1 MRHRYLVVFPTILL
15 IALLGGCHSVKK
27 LVPPNFRPP
36 ENPTGQLDL
45 AKKTLQD
52 ATPCCTSFADFSY
65 QSQLPWSPQKFE
77 LGPGSS
83 VFSLNGQR
91 SYFLSFRLPVDG
103 KLPYRIGLKSELN
116 GRWLRSSYLFA
127 PTVVLLDEA
136 FQPVGEQQDVN
147 LCEHVGWSSDTTGA
161 FGSFDVKNPK
171 ARYIVVFSSAAQQA
185 SNTYWEQSP
194 AAFSAEAPVNMSAAG
209 SFKIPHGPDGIL
221 WVGMM
226 DKAYAGAVDNAVCGK
241 APAGDGVLKTL
252 RDVIPVP
259 LWSDSSSN
267 AAKTSS
273 SSSSSSS
280 SDGDTASGG
289 STKP

>member
-1 MRHRYLVVFPTILL
+1 MLL
-15 IALLGGCHSVKK
+15 LALLGGCHTVKK
-27 LVPPNFRPP
+27 FVPPNLRPP
-36 ENPTGQLDL
+36 ENPTGQLDQ

-65 QSQLPWSPQKFE
+65 QSQLPWSPKKFE

-91 SYFLSFRLPVDG
+91 SYFLSFRLPADG
-103 KLPYRIGLKSELN
+103 KLPYRVGLKSELN

-136 FQPVGEQQDVN
+136 FQPVGDQKDVN

-161 FGSFDVKNPK
+161 FGAFDVKDPK

-185 SNTYWEQSP
+185 GNTYWEQSP

-221 WVGMM
+221 WVGVM
-226 DKAYAGAVDNAVCGK
+226 DKAYASAVDNAVCGK
-241 APAGDGVLKTL
+241 APPGDGVLNTL
-252 RDVIPVP
+252 RSVIPVP
-259 LWSDSSSN
+259 LWSDPASN
-267 AAKTSS
+267 TSKTTDNTSS
-273 SSSSSSS
+273 SSSNGSGSNSGSSN
-280 SDGDTASGG
+280 
-289 STKP
+289 KP